1 MKIVALSVPFPGAKR
16 PLEEGAKLGFWDFV
30 LLDGKIEI
38 PPADLYL
45 LGAWHPIYEHILSAP
60 ADKAVLWTSSV
71 GEMDFT
77 PVERGYLRGLL
88 DDTRISFLWFGCHA
102 LGAAHEP
109 KGFGAPYPF
118 AVPENEAGLPGIAE
132 KKDIITLFCPT
143 GPKKNILNQLYAL
156 RLAATKYGIDFTL
169 HTNIAGYDQELRAI
183 PKVVRHGWLDRPAY
197 EALIA
202 SARLNMALSW
212 AETYSYQAV
221 EAALMGTP
229 SLASPSIRIPVMGD
243 ALKLKLDCHLDLND
257 PTAIA
262 QAVRSVWSDLSQQKS
277 LDWEDAQHDTY
288 AAIDWANDYFRS
300 TWSAELKKR
309 GYELHDG
316 QRRSE

>member
-16 PLEEGAKLGFWDFV
+16 PLEEGAKLGMWDFV
-30 LLDGKIEI
+30 LLDGKVEI

-45 LGAWHPIYEHILSAP
+45 LGAWHPIYEQLLSAP

-77 PVERGYLRGLL
+77 SVERGYLRGLL
-88 DDTRISFLWFGCHA
+88 EDTRISFIWFGCPA
-102 LGAAHEP
+102 LGEAHKP
-109 KGFGAPYPF
+109 KGFFAEYPF
-118 AVPENEAGLPGIAE
+118 HLPESEGDLPDIAP
-132 KKDIITLFCPT
+132 KRDIITFFCPT

-156 RLAATKYGIDFTL
+156 RLAAARGLDFTL
-169 HTNIAGYDQELRAI
+169 HTNIAGYDQELMAI

-257 PTAIA
+257 PTVIA
-262 QAVRSVWSDLSQQKS
+262 QAVRSAWSDLSQQTS
-277 LDWEDAQHDTY
+277 QFWEDAQHDSY
-288 AAIDWANDYFRS
+288 EAILHANDCFRA

-316 QRRSE
+316 QRR